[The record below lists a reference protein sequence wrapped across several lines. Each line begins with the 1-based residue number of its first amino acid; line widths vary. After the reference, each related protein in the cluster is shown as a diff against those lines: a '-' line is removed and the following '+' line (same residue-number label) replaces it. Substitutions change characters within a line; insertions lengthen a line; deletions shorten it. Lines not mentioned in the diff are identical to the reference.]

1 MFTDIQIDSQ
11 QEIVKFMEFAKKVG
25 KPVVIFAPDFNSEA
39 LTAMVVNNL
48 KGVAELIAVKTPVG
62 VDDLQILEDMA
73 AFSGGQV
80 VSMGQG

>member
-1 MFTDIQIDSQ
+1 
-11 QEIVKFMEFAKKVG
+11 MEFAKKVR
-25 KPVVIFAPDFNSEA
+25 KPVIIFAPDFNSEA

-62 VDDLQILEDMA
+62 ADDLQILEDMA

-80 VSMGQG
+80 VSMG